1 MMGKLAFIFPGQ
13 GSQYQGMGKDF
24 YDSFEEAKRVYD
36 MANEATDV
44 DVKEICFSAD
54 EKLNQT
60 EYTQIAMFTTE
71 MAILEV
77 IRNKGFKPDVCAGL
91 SLGEYGAVYLAGV
104 LPLDKLM
111 YLVRKRGIYMQDA
124 YPVGGAMTA
133 VLGME
138 AEAVE
143 KICAETDGI
152 VKVAN
157 YNCPGQFVISGEETA
172 VQAASEKLSAAGA
185 KRCIPLKVSGPFH
198 TELLKAASEKLTDEM
213 NNLEFTD
220 PVIPYYSNVEATLV
234 TGADGIKEMLAKQ
247 MISSVCFWQSIE
259 KMIEDGVDT
268 FVEIG
273 PGKSLSG
280 FVKRI
285 NKEVK
290 VINIDKVDDL
300 VKLEEITC

>member
-1 MMGKLAFIFPGQ
+1 MNKLAFIFPGQ
-13 GSQYQGMGKDF
+13 GSQYPGMGKDF
-24 YDSFEEAKRVYD
+24 YEAFDEAKKVYD
-36 MANEATDV
+36 AANAATDL
-44 DVKEICFSAD
+44 DVKEICFTEN
-54 EKLNQT
+54 EKINQT

-77 IRNKGFKPDVCAGL
+77 VRSKGFTPDVCAGL

-133 VLGME
+133 VIGLE
-138 AEAVE
+138 ADAVNKALE
-143 KICAETDGI
+143 KVDGI

-157 YNCPGQFVISGEETA
+157 YNCPGQIVISGEEAA
-172 VQAASEKLSAAGA
+172 VKAAGEKLAEAGA
-185 KRCIPLKVSGPFH
+185 KRLIPLKVSGPFH
-198 TELLKAASEKLTDEM
+198 TELLKSASEKLTEEM
-213 NNLEFTD
+213 EGLDFSD
-220 PVIPYYSNVEATLV
+220 PTIPYYSNVEATLV
-234 TGADGIKEMLAKQ
+234 DKSEGIKQMLAKQ
-247 MISSVCFWQSIE
+247 MISSVCFHQSVE
-259 KMIEDGVDT
+259 KMIEAGVDT

-285 NKEVK
+285 NKDVK
-290 VINIDKVDDL
+290 VINIDKVEDL
-300 VKLEEITC
+300 QKLEEITC

>member
-1 MMGKLAFIFPGQ
+1 MSKLAFIFPGQ
-13 GSQYQGMGKDF
+13 GSQYLGMGKDF
-24 YDSFEEAKRVYD
+24 YDEYEEARKVYE

-44 DVKEICFSAD
+44 DVKEICFGTD
-54 EKLNQT
+54 EKINQT

-77 IRNKGFKPDVCAGL
+77 VKSKGCTPDICAGL
-91 SLGEYGAVYLAGV
+91 SLGEYGAICLANV

-111 YLVRKRGIYMQDA
+111 YLVRKRGIYMQNA

-133 VLGME
+133 VIGME
-138 AEAVE
+138 PEMVE
-143 KICAETDGI
+143 KICEETEGI

-157 YNCPGQFVISGEETA
+157 YNCPGQLVISGEEDA
-172 VQAASEKLSAAGA
+172 VRRAGERLSAEGA

-198 TELLKAASEKLTDEM
+198 TELLKSASEKLLEEM
-213 NNLEFTD
+213 DNFDFNT
-220 PVIPYYSNVEATLV
+220 PAIPYYSNVEATLV
-234 TGADGIKEMLAKQ
+234 DKATGIKEMLAKQ

-259 KMIEDGVDT
+259 KMIADGVDT

-285 NKEVK
+285 NKEIK
-290 VINIDKVDDL
+290 VINIDKVQDL

>member
-1 MMGKLAFIFPGQ
+1 MGKLAFIFPGQ
-13 GSQYQGMGKDF
+13 GSQYSGMGKDF
-24 YDSFEEAKRVYD
+24 YDSYDEAKKVYE
-36 MANEATDV
+36 MANASTDV
-44 DVKEICFSAD
+44 DVKEICFGTD
-54 EKLNQT
+54 EKINQT

-77 IRNKGFKPDVCAGL
+77 VKSKGLNPDVCAGL
-91 SLGEYGAVYLAGV
+91 SLGEYGTLHLAGV

-133 VLGME
+133 VIGME
-138 AEAVE
+138 PKLVEETIE
-143 KICAETDGI
+143 KIDGV

-157 YNCPGQFVISGEETA
+157 YNCPGQLVISGEENA
-172 VQAASEKLSAAGA
+172 VKKASEALSEAGA
-185 KRCIPLKVSGPFH
+185 KRCIPLNVSGPFH
-198 TELLKAASEKLTDEM
+198 TELLKSASEKLTEEM
-213 NNLEFTD
+213 NGMTFSD
-220 PVIPYYSNVEATLV
+220 PSIPYYSNVEATLV
-234 TGADGIKEMLAKQ
+234 EKADGIKEMLAKQ

-290 VINIDKVDDL
+290 VINIDKVEDL
-300 VKLEEITC
+300 AKLEEITC

>member
-1 MMGKLAFIFPGQ
+1 MNKLAFIFPGQ
-13 GSQYQGMGKDF
+13 GSQYLGMGSDF
-24 YDSFEEAKRVYD
+24 YDAYDEAKKVYD
-36 MANEATDV
+36 LASEATDV
-44 DVKEICFSAD
+44 DVKEICFGSD
-54 EKLNQT
+54 DKINQT

-77 IRNKGFKPDVCAGL
+77 IRGKGFKPDICAGL
-91 SLGEYGAVYLAGV
+91 SLGEYGALYLAGV

-133 VLGME
+133 VIGME
-138 AEAVE
+138 PEAVNR
-143 KICAETDGI
+143 ICNEVDGI

-157 YNCPGQFVISGEETA
+157 YNCPGQLVISGEEVA
-172 VQAASEKLSAAGA
+172 VKVAMEKLSEAGA
-185 KRCIPLKVSGPFH
+185 KRCIPLNVSGPFH
-198 TELLKAASEKLTDEM
+198 TELLKAASEKLTEEM
-213 NNLEFTD
+213 NSLTFENPT
-220 PVIPYYSNVEATLV
+220 IPYYSNVEATRV
-234 TGADGIKEMLAKQ
+234 TNADGIKEMLAKQ

-259 KMIEDGVDT
+259 KMIEEGVDT

-285 NKEVK
+285 NKDVK
-290 VINIDKVDDL
+290 IINIDKISDL
-300 VKLEEITC
+300 DKLEEITC

>member
-1 MMGKLAFIFPGQ
+1 MNKLAFIFPGQ
-13 GSQYQGMGKDF
+13 GSQYLGMGKDF
-24 YDSFEEAKRVYD
+24 YDSFEEARKVYD
-36 MANEATDV
+36 LASEATDV
-44 DVKEICFSAD
+44 DVKEICFGTD
-54 EKLNQT
+54 EKINQT

-77 IRNKGFKPDVCAGL
+77 VRSKGFNPDICAGL

-133 VLGME
+133 VIGME
-138 AEAVE
+138 PDIVE
-143 KICAETDGI
+143 KICEETEGV

-157 YNCPGQFVISGEETA
+157 YNCPGQLVISGEESA
-172 VQAASEKLSAAGA
+172 VKKSMEKLTEAKA
-185 KRCIPLKVSGPFH
+185 KRLIPLNVSGPFH
-198 TELLKAASEKLTDEM
+198 TELLKPASEKLTEEM
-213 NNLEFTD
+213 NNLSFSN
-220 PVIPYYSNVEATLV
+220 PSIPYYSNVEATLV
-234 TGADGIKEMLAKQ
+234 TKADGIKEMLAKQ

-259 KMIEDGVDT
+259 KMIGDGVDT

-290 VINIDKVDDL
+290 VINIDKVEDL
-300 VKLEEITC
+300 AKLEEITC

>member
-1 MMGKLAFIFPGQ
+1 MSKLAFIFPGQ
-13 GSQYQGMGKDF
+13 GSQYSGMGKDF
-24 YDSFEEAKRVYD
+24 YDAYEEAKNVYE

-44 DVKEICFSAD
+44 DVKEICFGTD
-54 EKLNQT
+54 EKINQT

-77 IRNKGFKPDVCAGL
+77 IKNKGLKPDVCAGL
-91 SLGEYGAVYLAGV
+91 SLGEYGALYLAGV

-133 VLGME
+133 VIGME
-138 AEAVE
+138 PDVVE
-143 KICAETDGI
+143 KACDETEGI

-157 YNCPGQFVISGEETA
+157 YNCPGQLVISGEEEA
-172 VQAASEKLSAAGA
+172 VKKAMEKLSEAGA
-185 KRCIPLKVSGPFH
+185 RRLIPLNVSGPFH
-198 TELLKAASEKLTDEM
+198 TELLKAASEKLTEEM
-213 NNLEFTD
+213 EKLEFTN
-220 PVIPYYSNVEATLV
+220 PVIPYYSNVEATLI
-234 TGADGIKEMLAKQ
+234 TEADGIKEILAKQ
-247 MISSVCFWQSIE
+247 MISSVCFWQSIK

-290 VINIDKVDDL
+290 VINIDKVADL
-300 VKLEEITC
+300 EKLEEITC